1 MLLKLKFFHI
11 TGNHFLTPPIH
22 LINLHCRSQARVKEE
37 GKMVAC
43 NMIIFFAGDTIGEKY
58 VEESDPN
65 SSSSRSSV
73 VVPQYVAG

>member
-1 MLLKLKFFHI
+1 
-11 TGNHFLTPPIH
+11 
-22 LINLHCRSQARVKEE
+22 
-37 GKMVAC
+37 MVAC
-43 NMIIFFAGDTIGEKY
+43 NMVIFFAGDTIGEKD